1 MEATFWHQK
10 WQKNEIG
17 FHQSE
22 ADAQLVK
29 YFPQLHLPK
38 DSRVFI
44 PLCGKTLDIA
54 WMVLDQGYRV
64 AGAELS
70 EIAIKQLFDGLNL
83 TPNITELGPLKR
95 YSSDRIDIFVGDIFD
110 LTQEELGPVNAVYD
124 RAALVAL
131 PEETRKKYTRHL
143 TAITNKAPQLLLCF
157 EYDQSRMAG
166 PPFSITQKEVE
177 AHYGAVYETILLERA
192 PLPQRIKGKV
202 EAIGSVWHLT

>member
-1 MEATFWHQK
+1 
-10 WQKNEIG
+10 
-17 FHQSE
+17 
-22 ADAQLVK
+22 
-29 YFPQLHLPK
+29 
-38 DSRVFI
+38 
-44 PLCGKTLDIA
+44 
-54 WMVLDQGYRV
+54 
-64 AGAELS
+64 
-70 EIAIKQLFDGLNL
+70 
-83 TPNITELGPLKR
+83 
-95 YSSDRIDIFVGDIFD
+95 VGDIFD